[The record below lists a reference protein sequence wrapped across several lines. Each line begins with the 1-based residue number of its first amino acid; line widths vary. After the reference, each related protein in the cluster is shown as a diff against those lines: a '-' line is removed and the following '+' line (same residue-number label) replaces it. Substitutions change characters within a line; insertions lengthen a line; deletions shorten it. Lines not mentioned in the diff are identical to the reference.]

1 MKNSLVFNQHQID
14 YLQQPLF
21 FGKEG
26 LNMQRYDVL
35 KYPKMDKLTDKM
47 HSFFWR
53 PTEIS
58 LIKDRNDYQMQFNHE
73 HRVFFNKNL
82 KRQILLDSANGRGPS
97 VAFLPFVTLPELE
110 AAIQAWTFFETI
122 HSRSYQHI
130 IRDMYNDSSEI
141 FDTVLED
148 QYIVDCAKD
157 VTKHYDAFID
167 YGYTYLT
174 TGKGDSYTLKKL
186 LYLALVNVYMLESVR
201 FFVSFACHF
210 AFAQNGLIEGIA
222 AIMTLIARD
231 EKMHVALVRMI
242 IKCLKH
248 YENDLEWIR
257 IIDECKE
264 EAREIA
270 KACGDQEQE
279 WADYLFENDTTL
291 LGVNAHMLKQNV
303 RQTVN
308 KSCLSIDLGAIYAIE
323 PDPIDYLEKWTS
335 SEGVQKAPQETDV
348 TSYRV
353 GSVKMDV
360 SGDFLNKLSLG

>member
-1 MKNSLVFNQHQID
+1 MKKSLVFNQHQID
-14 YLQQPLF
+14 YLQQPMF
-21 FGKEG
+21 FGSDG

-53 PTEIS
+53 PSEIS
-58 LIKDRNDYQMQFNHE
+58 LIKDRNDYQMQFNDE
-73 HRVFFNKNL
+73 HRAFFNKNL
-82 KRQILLDSANGRGPS
+82 KRQILLDSANGRGPA
-97 VAFLPFVTLPELE
+97 VAFLPFVTLPEVE
-110 AAIQAWTFFETI
+110 AAIEAWTFFETI

-130 IRDMYNDSSEI
+130 IRDMYTNPSEI

-148 QYIVDCAKD
+148 EYILQCAKD
-157 VTKHYDAFID
+157 VTKHYDDFID
-167 YGYTYLT
+167 YGYKYLV
-174 TGKGDSYTLKKL
+174 TGVGDSYTLKRL
-186 LYLALVNVYMLESVR
+186 LYLALINVYMLESVR

-222 AIMTLIARD
+222 SIMTLIARD
-231 EKMHVALVRMI
+231 EKLHVALVRMI
-242 IKCLKH
+242 LKNIKQH
-248 YENDLEWIR
+248 ENDAEWIKV
-257 IIDECKE
+257 IDDCKD
-264 EAREIA
+264 EARAIA

-291 LGVNAHMLKQNV
+291 LGVNANMLKQNV

-308 KSCLSIDLGAIYAIE
+308 RSCISIDLGAIYAIE

-335 SEGVQKAPQETDV
+335 SEGVQKAPQETDI

-353 GSVKMDV
+353 GSVKIDVTEDILKTMD
-360 SGDFLNKLSLG
+360 LG